1 MVNVLISV
9 ALLLIATIFQLKF
22 FLQTQSVRKIFKNI
36 FPRRLDAVL
45 STYHDEETNAVQIR
59 VDEGFKASPIFLEI
73 VSSINN
79 YLRKNK
85 GAAEFAI
92 LKDITDRNCDA
103 VEEQIEA
110 TSPFPIYVGLCGT
123 LVGIVFGVAVL
134 GYGGGID
141 SLLTSSTPSQTEM
154 VVGVQEE
161 IVAGEDAGATG
172 IKDLLRGV
180 AVAMLTT
187 FIGVVLTIWGSTS
200 SKNAASDNE
209 HRKNQFLSWM
219 QGELLPQMN
228 NSMVKTLDILQRNL
242 TKFNEGFAEN
252 SRNLNDVFAR
262 INTTYEG
269 QAEILRMVQE
279 LRIDD
284 IATANVRVLQELQ
297 QCTDKINLL
306 QEFIAQSNQYL
317 LSVQTLNGKLSDHYE
332 RTLLIEKMA
341 KFFMDEIQQVEVRKA
356 AISKSVGDI
365 DLSMQKALEELQ
377 QHTHDQYVSLTSATA
392 KEHNEFLKA
401 VEQQQQA
408 LSTKLTETSQL
419 LDVLHYFPGAECLMC
434 WCSHTAALP

>member
-36 FPRRLDAVL
+36 FPKRLDAVL

-59 VDEGFKASPIFLEI
+59 VDEGFKSSPIFLEI

-154 VVGVQEE
+154 VVGFQEE

-200 SKNAASDNE
+200 SKNAVSDNE
-209 HRKNQFLSWM
+209 RLFI
-219 QGELLPQMN
+219 LPP
-228 NSMVKTLDILQRNL
+228 
-242 TKFNEGFAEN
+242 
-252 SRNLNDVFAR
+252 
-262 INTTYEG
+262 
-269 QAEILRMVQE
+269 
-279 LRIDD
+279 
-284 IATANVRVLQELQ
+284 
-297 QCTDKINLL
+297 
-306 QEFIAQSNQYL
+306 
-317 LSVQTLNGKLSDHYE
+317 
-332 RTLLIEKMA
+332 
-341 KFFMDEIQQVEVRKA
+341 A
-356 AISKSVGDI
+356 A
-365 DLSMQKALEELQ
+365 
-377 QHTHDQYVSLTSATA
+377 
-392 KEHNEFLKA
+392 
-401 VEQQQQA
+401 
-408 LSTKLTETSQL
+408 
-419 LDVLHYFPGAECLMC
+419 
-434 WCSHTAALP
+434 